1 MIRRFLLLLSLIL
14 AMQTATSAAAQDA
27 DPITAATSALD
38 AASNEYKA
46 IDTAFNGRDGAAQAP
61 ALKARAA
68 AVKQT
73 AGDQVSAL
81 QDQMQL
87 VDARVAQLG
96 PVTPGV
102 EEAPDIQAQRKL
114 LAQQHSTIDSAIKR
128 GKLLGTEAD
137 QLTNEIDQNQ
147 ADVFSEKM
155 SQRVASPLGVSFW
168 RSLIRAFPHDLRR
181 FWAFVEAQ
189 ADAMLQGAG
198 NGGLPSAIV
207 GLIVGLVLIG
217 PVRLGLRGMGRR
229 YVIKRVPGSR
239 IRRSSLALWLAVVGT
254 LVPALAV
261 AALLAGL
268 HDGDMIA
275 PSWEAL
281 ARRLQIASFVA
292 ALIVA
297 LGGAL
302 LQRSQPSWR
311 LIPISDHTAQ
321 RLRPLTFAAA
331 GVTLLVTTVTG
342 IASGMGGS
350 GSLLAAVDVASTLIF
365 IALAMA
371 ILISGARARA
381 HASREADEER
391 GDASVLA
398 FLSLAA
404 WGVLIVAFVS
414 LLGGYIPFALFL
426 VRFMVWL
433 AVVASALYL
442 LLISVDDI
450 VTAIFDR
457 EGKLADTF
465 AHGFGV
471 RRSLVDQL
479 GVGLSALVRLLLI
492 LLALGMVASP
502 FGSNVSSLFDQVS
515 QIAQG
520 VTIGQITISP
530 GAILRALAVLAVGLF
545 VVRAIQRWLTGRY
558 LPATDLDAGAQN
570 SIAMVTRYTGLI
582 LAVLWALASLGIGIE
597 RIALL
602 LSALS
607 VGIGFGLQAI
617 TQNFVSGLILLAE
630 RPVKIGD
637 WVKIGDQEGDV
648 KRISVRAT
656 EIQIADRSTLIV
668 PNSELITKS
677 IVNKTLADPVGRIQ
691 LKFSVPLGTDVE
703 QVRTMVEKIYEA
715 HADVLDDPKPT
726 IFIDSI
732 ADGRVNFNGYAFVA
746 SPRAVYATRS
756 DLWFTLLSHLPQEG
770 IELGTTPQQVQWINQ
785 PDMPGTTETEPSAP
799 GPSAPPPVKS

>member
-1 MIRRFLLLLSLIL
+1 MIRRFLLLLTITL
-14 AMQTATSAAAQDA
+14 ALPFATPFAAPAAAQDV
-27 DPITAATSALD
+27 DPIAAATSALD
-38 AASNEYKA
+38 TATSEYQA
-46 IDTAFNGRDGAAQAP
+46 IDTAFNGRDGAAQAQ
-61 ALKARAA
+61 ALKARAT

-73 AGDQVSAL
+73 AADQVTAL
-81 QDQMQL
+81 QAQMQL

-102 EEAPDIQAQRKL
+102 VEAPDIQAQRKL

-137 QLTNEIDQNQ
+137 QLATEIDQSQ
-147 ADVFSEKM
+147 ADVISEKM
-155 SQRVASPLGVSFW
+155 SQRVASPLGGSFW
-168 RSLIRAFPHDLRR
+168 RPLMRAFPHDLRR
-181 FWAFVEAQ
+181 FWAFMGAQ
-189 ADAMLQGAG
+189 GNAMAQGSR
-198 NGGLPSAIV
+198 NGGLPSAI
-207 GLIVGLVLIG
+207 IGLVIALGLIG
-217 PVRLGLRGMGRR
+217 PARLGLRHMGRR
-229 YVIKRVPGSR
+229 YVIERVPGSR

-254 LVPALAV
+254 LVPALAM
-261 AALLAGL
+261 AALVMGL
-268 HDGDMIA
+268 HGGDMIA
-275 PSWEAL
+275 PSWEVL
-281 ARRLQIASFVA
+281 ARRLQIVSLVA

-311 LIPISDHTAQ
+311 LLPLSDGTAQ

-331 GVTLLVTTVTG
+331 AVTLVVTTMAG
-342 IASGMGGS
+342 IASGMGAS
-350 GSLLAAVDVASTLIF
+350 GYLVAAVDLVSALIY
-365 IALAMA
+365 ITLAMA

-381 HASREADEER
+381 LVSREADEER
-391 GDASVLA
+391 GDQSVLA

-404 WGVLIVAFVS
+404 WGVLILAVVS
-414 LLGGYIPFALFL
+414 LLAGYIPFALFI
-426 VRFMVWL
+426 VRFMVWM
-433 AVVASALYL
+433 AVVAGTLYL
-442 LLISVDDI
+442 SLVAVDDI
-450 VTAIFDR
+450 CSSLFDR
-457 EGKLADTF
+457 EGRLADSF

-471 RRSLVDQL
+471 RRSLIDQF
-479 GVGLSALVRLLLI
+479 GVGLSALLRILLI
-492 LLALGMVASP
+492 LLAVGMVSTP
-502 FGSNVSSLFDQVS
+502 FGSNVSSIFDQLS

-570 SIAMVTRYTGLI
+570 SIAMVTRYMGLI
-582 LAVLWALASLGIGIE
+582 LAVLWAMASLGIGIE

-703 QVRTMVEKIYEA
+703 QVRTMVTRIYQD
-715 HADVLDDPKPT
+715 HAEVLDDPRPS

-770 IELGTTPQQVQWINQ
+770 IELGTTPQQVQWIGQ
-785 PDMPGTTETEPSAP
+785 PDRPEVTTEPD
-799 GPSAPPPVKS
+799 PSAPPPVKG